1 MKLERRGGKLSQE
14 KRIRIMIIC
23 ALSIL
28 CLSQPMLAQSGRRPP
43 KRESPPPPQA
53 PAETRPEPAPETPA
67 EKPGPAAYLIVGGDR
82 FGSSMDIPSVYADN
96 AVDACLSRLKKSPSL
111 SVRPGGN
118 MTRGDAINIAKKEKD
133 AHVVWLEIRAD
144 NNRAEGISIGYT
156 VFKPQTAQ
164 VKTSGR
170 VYLDGRSVGSGRVGI
185 PLPGGNRRLP
195 LEYQMSEGGKN
206 VADRLMKNFEVPLP
220 PDYLN
225 VAESW
230 K

>member
-1 MKLERRGGKLSQE
+1 MKPERQGGIFSQE
-14 KRIRIMIIC
+14 KRGRIMIIC

-28 CLSQPMLAQSGRRPP
+28 CLSQSMPAQSGRRPP
-43 KRESPPPPQA
+43 RRESPPPA
-53 PAETRPEPAPETPA
+53 PAETRPEPATESPA
-67 EKPGPAAYLIVGGDR
+67 EKPGPAAHLIVGGDR
-82 FGSSMDIPSVYADN
+82 FGSSLDIPSVYADN
-96 AVDACLSRLKKSPSL
+96 AVDACLRRLKKSPSL

-118 MTRGDAINIAKKEKD
+118 MTRGDAINIAKKERD

-144 NNRAEGISIGYT
+144 SNRAEGISIGYT

-170 VYLDGRSVGSGRVGI
+170 VYLDNRSVGNGRVGI

-206 VADRLMKNFEVPLP
+206 VADRLMKNFEIPLP
-220 PDYLN
+220 PDNLN
-225 VAESW
+225 VSEL
-230 K
+230 

>member
-1 MKLERRGGKLSQE
+1 MMKSERQVAGLYRQKRG
-14 KRIRIMIIC
+14 RIMLIC

-28 CLSQPMLAQSGRRPP
+28 CLSQSMLAQSGRRPP
-43 KRESPPPPQA
+43 KRESPPPA
-53 PAETRPEPAPETPA
+53 PAETRPEPPTESPA
-67 EKPGPAAYLIVGGDR
+67 EKPGPAASLIVGGDR
-82 FGSSMDIPSVYADN
+82 FGSSLDIPSVYADN

-111 SVRPGGN
+111 NVRPGGN

-156 VFKPQTAQ
+156 VFRPQTAQ

-170 VYLDGRSVGSGRVGI
+170 VYLDNRSSGIGRIGI

-220 PDYLN
+220 PDN
-225 VAESW
+225 FNAAGSGQ
-230 K
+230 